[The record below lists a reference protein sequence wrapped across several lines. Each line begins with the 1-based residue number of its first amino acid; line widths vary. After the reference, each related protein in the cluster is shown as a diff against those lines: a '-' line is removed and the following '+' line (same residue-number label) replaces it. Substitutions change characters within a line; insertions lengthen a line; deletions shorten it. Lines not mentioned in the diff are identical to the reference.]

1 MNNRWYPWYRKTLFS
16 IGIGPVPQFYFHW
29 HERCA
34 QCWIEWTINFPI
46 FEIYIFWVSW
56 VFFCATFS
64 FWGMVNFVYS
74 RIWSMWPFICKRLI
88 QTPTSETRVL
98 NPKSCGVHGRSNGTK
113 GVEGEG
119 GGGEAPYQNSY
130 GQHLRWSTLFW
141 KMRNELKQIRNRFS
155 ILSIFSFWDMVVF
168 VLKIG

>member
-1 MNNRWYPWYRKTLFS
+1 MMSFS
-16 IGIGPVPQFYFHW
+16 QLRITF
-29 HERCA
+29 
-34 QCWIEWTINFPI
+34 I
-46 FEIYIFWVSW
+46 FEITWQIFPMFSFLILADCIFWSLSGQIYRENGHCPENYFLVRQ
-56 VFFCATFS
+56 FFCATFS

-141 KMRNELKQIRNRFS
+141 KMRNELKQIWNRFS